1 MELST
6 LEVNIVTEVIDL
18 HVCEKL
24 PGLYVI
30 RYASHG
36 VAEPHKNKDPSI
48 VEFFWIAAEPND
60 FACQ

>member
-48 VEFFWIAAEPND
+48 VEFF
-60 FACQ
+60 